1 MAITNLTNTRWYLND
16 TLAPMGEYQAPD
28 VGDAGYFTYYQI
40 NFTSNDI
47 EFKQLGCVI
56 CEDSAW
62 GVEEEKGEL
71 QYFYVTMP
79 ESDPYEYPYDYL
91 NSEWNWWG
99 EPYRTITITGGEDA
113 ENAELIAWLAANATQ
128 LSIEDEDDPEEPDDP
143 PESEVT
149 KPSATFDLSTL
160 NLPAGTYTI
169 YVTLSAEGYRD
180 SEPSNVVEYKI
191 TEEVEEITPY
201 LTFSSP
207 SSFTL
212 KTNNSYKNWD
222 GTLEYSTDTST
233 WDVWDGKTTLSAD
246 DGKLYLRGTGNTK
259 ITGAATY
266 VYPQKYWILTGENI
280 SCDGNIETLL
290 DYETVINGQHPIM
303 SDYCYTLLFSK
314 CAGLISAPE
323 LPATT
328 LTQYCYSYMFD
339 GCTGLTTIPA
349 LPATTLAN
357 YCYYYMFNNCTNIKI
372 STTQTS
378 EYNHEYRIPTNGT
391 GTTANQALYF
401 MFSSTGGTFTGA
413 PEINTTYYTS
423 NEIIP
428 A

>member
-1 MAITNLTNTRWYLND
+1 MAITNLTNTRWQFNETLDHYNIGDLNV
-16 TLAPMGEYQAPD
+16 YQYSPD
-28 VGDAGYFTYYQI
+28 HVVAVRENKFNI
-40 NFTSNDI
+40 NFIYADEQYTSLSYKFYLDSPEASKVSANSTQIWAGGSWYNADENDHI
-47 EFKQLGCVI
+47 
-56 CEDSAW
+56 
-62 GVEEEKGEL
+62 
-71 QYFYVTMP
+71 M
-79 ESDPYEYPYDYL
+79 
-91 NSEWNWWG
+91 
-99 EPYRTITITGGEDA
+99 TITDGDDVA
-113 ENAELIAWLAANATQ
+113 DPDLIAWLEANATQ
-128 LSIEDEDDPEEPDDP
+128 LDVDNPVDPDPGDDGSDPDPGPGDDGGDDG
-143 PESEVT
+143 
-149 KPSATFDLSTL
+149 KPVSATFDLSTL
-160 NLPAGTYTI
+160 NLPAGTHTV

-191 TEEVEEITPY
+191 TEKVEEITPY

-259 ITGAATY
+259 ITGSATY

-303 SDYCYTLLFSK
+303 SDYCYTLLFNK
-314 CAGLISAPE
+314 CEGLISAPE

-339 GCTGLTTIPA
+339 GCTRLTTIPA
-349 LPATTLAN
+349 LPATTLAD
-357 YCYYYMFNNCTNIKI
+357 YCYYYMFNKCTNIKI

-378 EYNHEYRIPTNGT
+378 EYNHEYRIPTNDT
-391 GTTANQALYF
+391 GTTANQALLS
-401 MFSSTGGTFTGA
+401 MFSSTGGTFTYT
-413 PEINTTYYTS
+413 PSINTTYYTS
-423 NEIIP
+423 NTVVY
-428 A
+428 